1 MEIEGNKTLQNL
13 SKPGNKHYA
22 EVLSSVNLH
31 NSPFV
36 YLNLLTFVPPAF

>member
-13 SKPGNKHYA
+13 PEPGNKHYA
-22 EVLSSVNLH
+22 EALSSVYLH

-36 YLNLLTFVPPAF
+36 YFNLLTFVPPAF